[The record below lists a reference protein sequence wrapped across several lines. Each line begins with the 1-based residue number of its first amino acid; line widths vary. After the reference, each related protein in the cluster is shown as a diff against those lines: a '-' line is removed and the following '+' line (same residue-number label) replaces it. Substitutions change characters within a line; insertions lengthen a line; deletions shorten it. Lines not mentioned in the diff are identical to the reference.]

1 MAVIFDARIKMD
13 KLKWYIELQDMT
25 DGRVTNCTDLDD
37 FSKKVQEFGD
47 DYGGNIDEVRW
58 TKDENVPEQVIDELR
73 VKMAEHRES
82 IEEETGNKITPIA
95 EEKEV

>member
-1 MAVIFDARIKMD
+1 MAVIFEARVKMD
-13 KLKWYIELQDMT
+13 NLRWYIELQDMT